1 MASILAVA
9 WASPEELLDRL
20 HGHSPAHQPWSVP
33 SWQLLC
39 RCFQAWQHLA
49 QERGMAAV
57 TLAVA
62 LGRRQLLQKGLRA
75 LRWALQLRNVQLEA
89 AGQRHRKALLA
100 RSFQEVSDLWCRGKN

>member
-1 MASILAVA
+1 M
-9 WASPEELLDRL
+9 
-20 HGHSPAHQPWSVP
+20 
-33 SWQLLC
+33 
-39 RCFQAWQHLA
+39 
-49 QERGMAAV
+49 

-62 LGRRQLLQKGLRA
+62 LVRRQLLQKGLRA